1 MELRFSINSIAI
13 QIVGNPE
20 IEYFIK
26 FEMKGLKTL
35 IRIEDNSDTQVDF
48 SVDSFMIKNGENCV
62 NTESQHY
69 VDGAVSIPILNR
81 IMSSPIQDVFDF
93 PENSSN

>member
-1 MELRFSINSIAI
+1 MIEKESMADIREKKLNEIANQAYVQGADMELRFSMNSIAL

-26 FEMKGLKTL
+26 FEMKGLNTI

-48 SVDSFMIKNGENCV
+48 SVDSFVIKNGQNAEYQ
-62 NTESQHY
+62 EK
-69 VDGAVSIPILNR
+69 
-81 IMSSPIQDVFDF
+81 
-93 PENSSN
+93 